1 MEHFEIFCW
10 QLSAAI
16 KRSGLSRA
24 ELATRLG
31 LKPATVKSWCVGRRA
46 PTVRRLLELT
56 DLLQI
61 DPRLLFEAPAN
72 IPRRMTCPACG
83 QGFSRKVGYR
93 IHVALKAKDDPRH
106 AQLDP
111 RAVPAEPASRPM
123 PAPVAVGAG
132 VGGGMPVGSG
142 LGGARIGREN

>member
-61 DPRLLFEAPAN
+61 DPRVLFEAPAN
-72 IPRRMTCPACG
+72 LPRRMTCPACG

-106 AQLDP
+106 AALDP
-111 RAVPAEPASRPM
+111 RVLPVEPAASRPLA
-123 PAPVAVGAG
+123 APVAVGAG
-132 VGGGMPVGSG
+132 VGSVPGYGAASFGGG
-142 LGGARIGREN
+142 RREN